1 MVTKPRTVSAA
12 IEPMSLSEIRDRLE
26 LFREFNVKSAAFYG
40 PHLTEVV
47 FDRPATAEEPLV
59 PPDLG
64 GEGEPD
70 AADAL
75 SRLASRGEK
84 RLNREE

>member
-1 MVTKPRTVSAA
+1 MATKPRAVSAA

-47 FDRPATAEEPLV
+47 FDRPAAAEDMV

-64 GEGEPD
+64 GEEEPD
-70 AADAL
+70 AVGAL
-75 SRLASRGEK
+75 SRLVSRGEK